1 MASKITLGNFFV
13 IILAAGMGRRLG
25 KYGKHQ
31 PKTLIKVKDKT
42 ILDRLIITLK
52 KYKYNKVHFVLGYKY
67 EKILKTLNNS
77 KIKFSYSISK
87 KFNKTGHG
95 YSWLLSEKR
104 FKKNSLP
111 VLLIHADILF
121 SDKYLK
127 NIINSKLKNIIG
139 SRKINKKI
147 KKKNIYKIS
156 VDDNYKVNRISKKI
170 KHEKSFSEVIGM
182 NKFSYNDQ
190 LEIFKFLKLSFKDRK
205 NIKLGWEDLLNKFI
219 IKSKANFYVLK
230 NQDFDWVNL
239 NRIKDISIAKKS
251 NFN

>member
-1 MASKITLGNFFV
+1 
-13 IILAAGMGRRLG
+13 MGRRLG

-147 KKKNIYKIS
+147 KKKIF
-156 VDDNYKVNRISKKI
+156 I
-170 KHEKSFSEVIGM
+170 KF
-182 NKFSYNDQ
+182 Q
-190 LEIFKFLKLSFKDRK
+190 LMTI
-205 NIKLGWEDLLNKFI
+205 IKLIEFQKKLNM
-219 IKSKANFYVLK
+219 K
-230 NQDFDWVNL
+230 NLFQ
-239 NRIKDISIAKKS
+239 K
-251 NFN
+251 